1 MAPESPGKSDA
12 DAFAEAYRQHAAT
25 LRNWYVA
32 YGIGGPVLF
41 LGNEKLAQKLVAA
54 GEFGRVGVL
63 FLLGV
68 ALQVALAMCDKYAD
82 WICYYQAAKPSALR
96 SPLSPLAEWW
106 VEANWPSL
114 LLDAGSFILFAAATV
129 LAFRAVV

>member
-1 MAPESPGKSDA
+1 MATGASGKSDA

-54 GEFGRVGVL
+54 GEFGIVGVL
-63 FLLGV
+63 FLVGV
-68 ALQVALAMCDKYAD
+68 AFQVVLAMFDKYAD
-82 WICYYQAAKPSALR
+82 WICFYQAANPSAPP
-96 SPLSPLAEWW
+96 SPLYGLAAWW
-106 VEANWPSL
+106 VKTNWPSL
-114 LLDAGSFILFAAATV
+114 LLDVGSFILFAAATV